1 MKKVKMI
8 ILAAL
13 SVSALTGI
21 QAQTLYDASR
31 LLDNDLNGTA
41 RFVGMGGA
49 MGALGG
55 DISTMGTNP
64 AGIGIYR
71 SNDAMISFGF
81 KSLNTESKLGSS
93 TNETDKFR
101 GSFDNLGFVF
111 SNKIGNRTALKYVNF
126 GFNYHKAKSFDKDMV
141 MGGAFSTLKN
151 GEMITMSQVD
161 VFAAMSQGLKF
172 DYLKSDAAFTDGGSD
187 AAPWLGAMALRT
199 RLIGTKEGTNDQYQT
214 NVGFT
219 DDGQGNL
226 VYAPVNGAYRSRE
239 RGGVHSYDFNV
250 SFNFYDRIYL
260 GATLGAYSVDYSR
273 YSMYSES
280 YNGDASN
287 YSLENWFDTDGSG
300 VDFKLGL
307 IVRPFETLP
316 LRIGA
321 AVHTPTWFKLED
333 RASAIITSDVD
344 MNSNGT
350 IDNDELYQYDTMD
363 FPGES
368 VNKYELITPWKYNL
382 SLGYTIG
389 QSVALGAEY
398 EYADYSTAK
407 LKYDNGSDM
416 VFENNGIKDGLKGVS
431 TWRFGAEFKVVPE
444 FAFRLGYNNTSASTY
459 SDTFKNLQANT
470 IRTDTEYANRKAINN
485 YTIGFG
491 YRGEMFYA
499 DLAYQYNTYKED
511 FYAFDNVDLP
521 ATKITNSNS
530 QVLMTLGVRF

>member
-93 TNETDKFR
+93 KNETDKFR

-141 MGGAFSTLKN
+141 MGGNYNVSQTQQIAGLVNANSAYYGEYLSPEVLLDKNAFN
-151 GEMITMSQVD
+151 FGD
-161 VFAAMSQGLKF
+161 V
-172 DYLKSDAAFTDGGSD
+172 
-187 AAPWLGAMALRT
+187 PWLGALAYESN
-199 RLIGTKEGTNDQYQT
+199 LIVPGQNQKYNPYLLNGHS
-214 NVGFT
+214 V
-219 DDGQGNL
+219 DG
-226 VYAPVNGAYRSRE
+226 YYRSRE
-239 RGGVHSYDFNV
+239 RGQIAAYDFNV
-250 SFNFYDRIYL
+250 ALNWYDRIYL
-260 GATLGAYSVDYSR
+260 GATLTAYSVDYSKSSI
-273 YSMYSES
+273 YQETFL
-280 YNGDASN
+280 SN
-287 YSLENWFDTDGSG
+287 NQDDGNYALRNYYDLDGSG

-307 IVRPFETLP
+307 IVRPFEQSP
-316 LRIGA
+316 LRIGL
-321 AVHTPTWFKLED
+321 AVHTPTFYNLEE
-333 RASAIITSDVD
+333 R
-344 MNSNGT
+344 NSSYL
-350 IDNDELYQYDTMD
+350 DYDTYNETEGKFLKCTTYTQNQYGDEME
-363 FPGES
+363 GS
-368 VNKYELITPWKYNL
+368 TKYKLTTPWKYNF

-398 EYADYSTAK
+398 EYSDYSTSK
-407 LKYDNGSDM
+407 LEYDDGVNMDY
-416 VFENNGIKDGLKGVS
+416 ENSTIKQSLKGVS
-431 TWRFGAEFKVVPE
+431 TVRLGAEIKLSPE
-444 FAFRLGYNNTSASTY
+444 FSSRIGYNHISAPIKT
-459 SDTFKNLQANT
+459 TAFKELSVNA
-470 IRTDTEYANRKAINN
+470 IRTDTEFSNRKSRDN

-491 YRGEMFYA
+491 YRGSSFYA
-499 DLAYQYNTYKED
+499 DLAYQYSTYKED